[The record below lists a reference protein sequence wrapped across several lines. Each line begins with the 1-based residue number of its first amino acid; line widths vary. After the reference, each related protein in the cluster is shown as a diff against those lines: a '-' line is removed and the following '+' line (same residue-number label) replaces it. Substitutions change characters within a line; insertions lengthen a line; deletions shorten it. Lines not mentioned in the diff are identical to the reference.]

1 MSYNPFTLEGKTIL
15 ITGASSGIGCET
27 AIQCS
32 KLGAKVIITAR
43 NEERLTET
51 LNSMEG
57 EGHQKILADL
67 SHCEELEKLV
77 EAIGNINGLVLC
89 AGKSILTSFLFSTR
103 VKYEDVFDVN
113 FFAPIEL
120 LRLLVKKKKFQKE
133 SSVVMVTSIGGV
145 NCYAIGSSVYGPS
158 KAALQ
163 SAMKQ
168 CALEL
173 APRRIRVNGVSPGMV
188 NTPFIAV
195 GDSPISDE
203 QFKADME
210 RYPLKRYGEPQD
222 VAFAIIYLLSDASSW
237 VTGHA
242 LVIDGGRTLD

>member
-15 ITGASSGIGCET
+15 VTGASSGIGRET

-32 KLGAKVIITAR
+32 KMGAKVIITAR
-43 NEERLTET
+43 NEERLAET
-51 LNSMEG
+51 LEAMDG
-57 EGHQKILADL
+57 EGHLKILADL
-67 SHCEELEKLV
+67 SKYEELEKLV
-77 EAIGNINGLVLC
+77 EAVGYINGLVLC

-103 VKYEDVFDVN
+103 AKYEDIFDVN

-120 LRLLVKKKKFQKE
+120 LRLLVKKKKFQKG

-145 NCYAIGSSVYGPS
+145 NNYAVGSSVYGPS

-173 APRRIRVNGVSPGMV
+173 APRQIRVNGVSPGMV

-203 QFKADME
+203 QFKADVD

-222 VAFAIIYLLSDASSW
+222 VAFGIIYLLSDASSW